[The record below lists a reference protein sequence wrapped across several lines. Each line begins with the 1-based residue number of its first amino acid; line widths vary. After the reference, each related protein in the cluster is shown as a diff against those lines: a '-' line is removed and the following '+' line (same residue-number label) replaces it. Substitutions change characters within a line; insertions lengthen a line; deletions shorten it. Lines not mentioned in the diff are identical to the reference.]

1 MTGERGIQ
9 LYLDE
14 RLGDYHFGE
23 QHPFG
28 PRRMRAFVDEVERR
42 GLAQGCRLGKAE
54 IASDATLASF
64 HDADYLRRIR
74 RQTTFGVGFLD
85 GGDTP
90 ATTGIYAAASRVVG
104 TALHAARYLMAGEGR
119 AAFVPIAGLHHA
131 RRDCAAGFCVFSD
144 IGVVIEWLKREYG
157 LSRIAYVDIDAHH
170 GDGVLYSFN
179 DDPGVFIADIH
190 QQGIYPLTGEEEEA
204 GQGEAEGTKL
214 NLPLDSGADDADFF
228 AAWQRAEAF
237 IEACEPQL
245 VMLQCGVDSLAGD
258 PLTSLNLS
266 IACHAQATRAL
277 MRLAGRHCGGRL
289 LVMGGGGYQLDNIAA
304 GWCAVLETMRAEMP
318 VLAGRR

>member
-1 MTGERGIQ
+1 MSGLDGIQ

-28 PRRMRAFVDEVERR
+28 PQRLQAFVDEVQRR
-42 GLAQGCRLGKAE
+42 GLAQGCRLGQVE
-54 IASDATLASF
+54 IASEEMLAWF
-64 HDADYLRRIR
+64 HDPEYLRRIR
-74 RQTTFGVGFLD
+74 QQTTFGVGYLD

-90 ATTGIYAAASRVVG
+90 ATTGIFEAACRVVG
-104 TALHAARYLMAGEGR
+104 TSVHAARYLMTGEGR

-131 RRDCAAGFCVFSD
+131 RRDCASGFCVFSD
-144 IGVVIEWLKREYG
+144 IGVVIEMLKREYG

-170 GDGVLYSFN
+170 GDGVLYPFN
-179 DDPGVFIADIH
+179 DDPTVFIADIH
-190 QQGIYPLTGEEEEA
+190 QQGIFPLTGEEEETGLGA
-204 GQGEAEGTKL
+204 ATGTKL

-237 IEACEPQL
+237 IDACEPQF
-245 VMLQCGVDSLAGD
+245 VILQCGVDSLAGD

-266 IACHAQATRAL
+266 TDCHAQATTAL
-277 MRLAGRHCGGRL
+277 MRLAARHCDGRL

-304 GWCAVLETMRAEMP
+304 GWCAVLEAMRAAMP
-318 VLAGRR
+318 AEAGSD